1 MSGTGKNTF
10 ASNGTV
16 TRAQIAQI
24 LYAAEGKPSVSWKNV
39 FSDVKSGKWF
49 SNAVVW
55 AADKGIVSGYPDG
68 TFKPSTDITREQMV
82 AIMFKYTQMKG
93 FDSTQNGN
101 LSKFADQK
109 RVSKYAVPGLKWA
122 VGHGIISGTKNGIE
136 PKGTATRAQVA
147 VILQSYDKN
156 VRQ

>member
-1 MSGTGKNTF
+1 M
-10 ASNGTV
+10 
-16 TRAQIAQI
+16 
-24 LYAAEGKPSVSWKNV
+24 AATEFSVSWKNV

-122 VGHGIISGTKNGIE
+122 VGYGIISGTKNGIE
-136 PKGTATRAQVA
+136 PKGKSTRAQVA
-147 VILQSYDKN
+147 IILQSYDKN